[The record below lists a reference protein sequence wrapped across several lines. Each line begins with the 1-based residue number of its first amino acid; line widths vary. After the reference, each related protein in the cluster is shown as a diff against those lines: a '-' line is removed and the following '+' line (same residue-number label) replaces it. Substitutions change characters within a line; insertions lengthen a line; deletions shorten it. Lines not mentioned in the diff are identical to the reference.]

1 MGKRRSD
8 PRRTAPPASALPEI
22 DPASIGVAAARLG
35 VALGEEQARQLAAFV
50 ALLQKWSAVHN
61 LTAIRSPHEI
71 VTHHLLDSLAIV
83 PYLRRACVKPGA
95 RMLDVGTGG
104 GLPGIPVAIACP
116 ELHVTLLDAVQK
128 KSAFLTQARVEL
140 RLANVD
146 VVCARVEQWQAP
158 PFDCIVSRAF
168 SSLREFVA
176 LTGHL
181 LGADGCWLAMKG
193 PAYESEAAALA
204 PQVAV
209 AEVVPLQV
217 PGLGESRTLVVLRRA

>member
-1 MGKRRSD
+1 MGKRRGV

-22 DPASIGVAAARLG
+22 DLASISVPAARLG
-35 VALGEEQARQLAAFV
+35 VALGEEQVRRLAAFAV
-50 ALLQKWSAVHN
+50 LLQRWSAVHN
-61 LTAIRSPHEI
+61 LTAIRSPHEV

-83 PYLRRACVKPGA
+83 PYLRRTCGKRGA

-116 ELHVTLLDAVQK
+116 ELQVTLLDAIQK
-128 KSAFLTQARVEL
+128 KCAFLTQARVEL

-158 PFDCIVSRAF
+158 PYDAIVSRAF

-176 LTGHL
+176 RTGHL
-181 LGADGCWLAMKG
+181 LGPEGRWLAMKG

-204 PQVAV
+204 PEVAV
-209 AEVVPLQV
+209 SDVVPLEV
-217 PGLGESRTLVVLRRA
+217 PGLGESRHLVVLRRA